1 MAKLVDLSPSPSHNF
16 ESTKSIDFSAL
27 LGVFALAPS
36 PFVLRV
42 PVDMQ
47 CTVKIGK
54 EEGSVDCNEAK
65 I

>member
-42 PVDMQ
+42 DMQ

-54 EEGSVDCNEAK
+54 EEGSVECNEAK